1 MNQRLDALGRRRRGV
16 EMLDLP
22 LMLGMIVLGVFGVV
36 MIYSATRQPLLNAGY
51 NPHYYLQRQGQFVF
65 LGIIVMYV
73 MSRIDYHR
81 LEVVATLFYVCGLL
95 GLVGV
100 FAIGTSS
107 LGAQRWFSLGFIQ
120 IQPSEFMLIFLII
133 SIATYAQRR
142 PQGLSMYDISRLLV
156 MAGFPLLMIYFQPD
170 LGTCIILVLV
180 TGAMLV
186 VAGVPPRFMS
196 ALVVGGAFGVAAAI
210 FLGFLHKYQLQR
222 LTSFLNQNSTNQAVA
237 QLVYEVK
244 NAKSAIGAG
253 GLHGAG
259 LFHGLQ
265 TTLGY
270 VPENRT
276 DFIFTAVGEQLGF
289 VGTMFTVLLMAFIA
303 YRIFVI
309 SRNAKDSMGQLLA
322 LGVFVFFSF
331 SAFENMGM
339 TMGIMPVAGIPL
351 PLMSYGGSAAIVFY
365 AAGGIVLSIS
375 RRANI

>member
-1 MNQRLDALGRRRRGV
+1 
-16 EMLDLP
+16 
-22 LMLGMIVLGVFGVV
+22 MIVLGLFGVL
-36 MIYSATRQPLLNAGY
+36 MIYSATRQRLINAGY
-51 NPHYYLQRQGQFVF
+51 NPHYYLQKQGQFVL
-65 LGIIVMYV
+65 LGIIIMYV
-73 MSRIDYHR
+73 VSRIDYHR
-81 LEVVATLFYVCGLL
+81 LEIVSTFFYVSGALALL
-95 GLVGV
+95 GV
-100 FAIGTSS
+100 FVLGTSS

-120 IQPSEFMLIFLII
+120 VQPSEFMMIFII
-133 SIATYAQRR
+133 IAIATYAQRR
-142 PQGLSMYDISRLLV
+142 PQGLSMRDISRMLV
-156 MAGFPLLMIYFQPD
+156 MAGLPLFMIYLQPD
-170 LGTCIILVLV
+170 LGTCIVLVLV

-196 ALVVGGAFGVAAAI
+196 TLVFGGVLGVAAAI
-210 FLGFLHKYQLQR
+210 WLGLLHQYQLQR
-222 LTSFLNQNSTNQAVA
+222 LTSFLNQNSTNSAVA
-237 QLVYEVK
+237 RLVYEVK

-289 VGTMFTVLLMAFIA
+289 LGTLFTVLLMAFIA
-303 YRIFVI
+303 FRFFSI

-331 SAFENMGM
+331 SAFENIGM

-351 PLMSYGGSAAIVFY
+351 PLMSYGGSGAIVFY
-365 AAGGIVLSIS
+365 AAGGIVLSVS
-375 RRANI
+375 RNRTT

>member
-1 MNQRLDALGRRRRGV
+1 MI
-16 EMLDLP
+16 
-22 LMLGMIVLGVFGVV
+22 GMIVLGLFGVLMV
-36 MIYSATRQPLLNAGY
+36 YSATRQPLINAGY
-51 NPHYYLQRQGQFVF
+51 NPQYYLQKQGQFVL

-73 MSRIDYHR
+73 VSRIDYHR
-81 LEVVATLFYVCGLL
+81 LEVVSTFFYLSGVLAL
-95 GLVGV
+95 MGV
-100 FAIGTSS
+100 FVIGTSS
-107 LGAQRWFSLGFIQ
+107 LGAQRWFSLGFVQ
-120 IQPSEFMLIFLII
+120 IQPSEFMVIFII
-133 SIATYAQRR
+133 IAIATYAQRR
-142 PQGLSMYDISRLLV
+142 PQGLSMYDISRMLV
-156 MAGFPLLMIYFQPD
+156 MVGVPLGMIFLQPD
-170 LGTCIILVLV
+170 LGTCIVVVLV
-180 TGAMLV
+180 AGAMLV
-186 VAGVPPRFMS
+186 VAGVPPRLMS
-196 ALVVGGAFGVAAAI
+196 ALVFLGAFGATLAI
-210 FLGFLHKYQLQR
+210 AVGVLHKYQLQR

-237 QLVYEVK
+237 RLVYEVK

-289 VGTMFTVLLMAFIA
+289 VGTLFTVLLMAFIG
-303 YRIFVI
+303 YRLFSI

-351 PLMSYGGSAAIVFY
+351 PLMSYGGSAAIVFF
-365 AAGGIVLSIS
+365 AAGGVVLSIS
-375 RRANI
+375 RRSSI

>member
-1 MNQRLDALGRRRRGV
+1 MIRRSDVFAQRRRDLNR
-16 EMLDLP
+16 LDLP
-22 LMLGMIVLGVFGVV
+22 LMIGMIVLGLFGVLMV
-36 MIYSATRQPLLNAGY
+36 YSATRQPLINAGY
-51 NPHYYLQRQGQFVF
+51 NPQYYLQKQGQFVL

-73 MSRIDYHR
+73 VSRIDYHR
-81 LEVVATLFYVCGLL
+81 LEVVSTFFYLSGVLAL
-95 GLVGV
+95 MGV
-100 FAIGTSS
+100 FVIGTSS
-107 LGAQRWFSLGFIQ
+107 LGAQRWFSLGFVQ
-120 IQPSEFMLIFLII
+120 IQPSEFMVIFII
-133 SIATYAQRR
+133 IAIATYAQRR
-142 PQGLSMYDISRLLV
+142 PQGLSMYDISRMLV
-156 MAGFPLLMIYFQPD
+156 MVGVPLGMIFLQPD
-170 LGTCIILVLV
+170 LGTCIVVVLV
-180 TGAMLV
+180 AGAMLV
-186 VAGVPPRFMS
+186 VAGVPPRLMS
-196 ALVVGGAFGVAAAI
+196 ALVFLGAFGATLAI
-210 FLGFLHKYQLQR
+210 AVGVLHKYQLQR

-237 QLVYEVK
+237 RLVYEVK

-289 VGTMFTVLLMAFIA
+289 VGTLFTVLLMAFIG
-303 YRIFVI
+303 YRLFSI

-351 PLMSYGGSAAIVFY
+351 PLMSYGGSAAIVFF
-365 AAGGIVLSIS
+365 AAGGVVLSIS
-375 RRANI
+375 RRSSI

>member
-1 MNQRLDALGRRRRGV
+1 MRRRSDPFAFKRPSVERLDSSL
-16 EMLDLP
+16 LIS
-22 LMLGMIVLGVFGVV
+22 MIVLGLFGVL
-36 MIYSATRQPLLNAGY
+36 MIYSATRQRLINAGY
-51 NPHYYLQRQGQFVF
+51 NPHYYLQKQGQFVL
-65 LGIIVMYV
+65 LGIIIMYV
-73 MSRIDYHR
+73 VSRIDYHR
-81 LEVVATLFYVCGLL
+81 LEIVSTFFYVSGALALL
-95 GLVGV
+95 GV
-100 FAIGTSS
+100 FVLGTSS

-120 IQPSEFMLIFLII
+120 VQPSEFMMIFII
-133 SIATYAQRR
+133 IAIATYAQRR
-142 PQGLSMYDISRLLV
+142 PQGLSMRDISRMLV
-156 MAGFPLLMIYFQPD
+156 MAGLPLFMIYLQPD
-170 LGTCIILVLV
+170 LGTCIVLVLV

-196 ALVVGGAFGVAAAI
+196 TLVFGGVLGVAAAI
-210 FLGFLHKYQLQR
+210 WLGLLHQYQLQR
-222 LTSFLNQNSTNQAVA
+222 LTSFLNQNSTNSAVA
-237 QLVYEVK
+237 RLVYEVK

-289 VGTMFTVLLMAFIA
+289 LGTLFTVLLMAFIA
-303 YRIFVI
+303 FRFFSI

-331 SAFENMGM
+331 SAFENIGM

-351 PLMSYGGSAAIVFY
+351 PLMSYGGSGAIVFY
-365 AAGGIVLSIS
+365 AAGGIVLSVS
-375 RRANI
+375 RNRTT

>member
-1 MNQRLDALGRRRRGV
+1 MIRRSDVFAQRRRDLNR
-16 EMLDLP
+16 LDLP
-22 LMLGMIVLGVFGVV
+22 LMIGMIVLGLFGVLMV
-36 MIYSATRQPLLNAGY
+36 YSATRQPLINAGY
-51 NPHYYLQRQGQFVF
+51 NPQYYLQKQGQFV
-65 LGIIVMYV
+65 LVGIIVMYV
-73 MSRIDYHR
+73 VSRIDYHR
-81 LEVVATLFYVCGLL
+81 LEVVSTFFYLSGVLAL
-95 GLVGV
+95 MGV
-100 FAIGTSS
+100 FVIGTSS

-120 IQPSEFMLIFLII
+120 IQPSEFMVMFII
-133 SIATYAQRR
+133 IAIATYAQRR
-142 PQGLSMYDISRLLV
+142 PQGLSMYDISRMLV
-156 MAGFPLLMIYFQPD
+156 MVGVPLGMIYLQPD
-170 LGTCIILVLV
+170 LGTCIVVVLV
-180 TGAMLV
+180 AGAMLV
-186 VAGVPPRFMS
+186 VAGVPPRLMS
-196 ALVVGGAFGVAAAI
+196 ALVFLGAGGATLAIAVGV
-210 FLGFLHKYQLQR
+210 LHKYQLQR
-222 LTSFLNQNSTNQAVA
+222 FTSFLNQNSTNQAVA

-289 VGTMFTVLLMAFIA
+289 VGTLFTVLLMAFIG
-303 YRIFVI
+303 YRLFSI

-351 PLMSYGGSAAIVFY
+351 PLMSYGGSAAIVFF
-365 AAGGIVLSIS
+365 AAGGVVLSIS
-375 RRANI
+375 RRSSI

>member
-1 MNQRLDALGRRRRGV
+1 MIRRSDVFAQRRRDLNR
-16 EMLDLP
+16 LDLP
-22 LMLGMIVLGVFGVV
+22 LMIGMIVLGLFGVLMV
-36 MIYSATRQPLLNAGY
+36 YSATRQPLINAGY
-51 NPHYYLQRQGQFVF
+51 NPQYYLQKQGQFVL

-73 MSRIDYHR
+73 VSRIDYHR
-81 LEVVATLFYVCGLL
+81 LEVVSTFFYLSGVLAL
-95 GLVGV
+95 MGV
-100 FAIGTSS
+100 FVIGTSS

-120 IQPSEFMLIFLII
+120 IQPSEFMVMFII
-133 SIATYAQRR
+133 IAIATYAQRR
-142 PQGLSMYDISRLLV
+142 PQGLSMYDISRMLV
-156 MAGFPLLMIYFQPD
+156 MVGVPLGMIYLQPD
-170 LGTCIILVLV
+170 LGTCIVVVLV
-180 TGAMLV
+180 AGAMLV
-186 VAGVPPRFMS
+186 VAGVPPRLMS
-196 ALVVGGAFGVAAAI
+196 ALV
-210 FLGFLHKYQLQR
+210 FLGAVGATLAIAVGVLHKYQLQR

-237 QLVYEVK
+237 RLVYEVK

-289 VGTMFTVLLMAFIA
+289 VGTLFTVLLMAFIG
-303 YRIFVI
+303 YRLFSI

-351 PLMSYGGSAAIVFY
+351 PLMSYGGSAAIVFF
-365 AAGGIVLSIS
+365 AAGGVVLSIS
-375 RRANI
+375 RRSSI

>member
-1 MNQRLDALGRRRRGV
+1 MSRRFDPFSQRSRSV
-16 EMLDLP
+16 ERLDLP
-22 LMLGMIVLGVFGVV
+22 LMLGMIILGIFGVL
-36 MIYSATRQPLLNAGY
+36 MIYSATRQPLINAGY
-51 NPHYYLQRQGQFVF
+51 NPHYYLQKQSQFVL
-65 LGIIVMYV
+65 LGIVIMYV
-73 MSRIDYHR
+73 LSRIDYHR
-81 LEVVATLFYVCGLL
+81 LEVVSTLFYVLGITSLL
-95 GLVGV
+95 GV
-100 FAIGTSS
+100 FVIGISS

-120 IQPSEFMLIFLII
+120 VQPSEFMVMFII
-133 SIATYAQRR
+133 IAIATYCQRR

-170 LGTCIILVLV
+170 LGTCIVLVLI
-180 TGAMLV
+180 TGAMMV

-196 ALVVGGAFGVAAAI
+196 ALVVMGGVGVVAAI
-210 FLGFLHKYQLQR
+210 FLGLLHKYQLER
-222 LTSFLNQNSTNQAVA
+222 LTSFLNQNSTNSAVA
-237 QLVYEVK
+237 RLVYEVR

-289 VGTMFTVLLMAFIA
+289 VGTLFTVLLMSFIA
-303 YRIFVI
+303 YRFFVV
-309 SRNAKDSMGQLLA
+309 SRNAKDTMGQLLA

-331 SAFENMGM
+331 SAFENIGM

-351 PLMSYGGSAAIVFY
+351 PFMSYGGSAAVVFY
-365 AAGGIVLSIS
+365 AAGGVVLSVS
-375 RRANI
+375 RRTNI

>member
-1 MNQRLDALGRRRRGV
+1 MIRRSDVFAQRRRDLNR
-16 EMLDLP
+16 LDLP
-22 LMLGMIVLGVFGVV
+22 LMIGMIVLGLFGVLMV
-36 MIYSATRQPLLNAGY
+36 YSATRQPLINAGY
-51 NPHYYLQRQGQFVF
+51 NPQYYLQKQGQFVL

-73 MSRIDYHR
+73 VSRIDYHR
-81 LEVVATLFYVCGLL
+81 LEVVSTFFYLSGVLAL
-95 GLVGV
+95 MGV
-100 FAIGTSS
+100 FVIGTSS
-107 LGAQRWFSLGFIQ
+107 LGAQRWFSLGFVQ
-120 IQPSEFMLIFLII
+120 IQPSEFMVIFII
-133 SIATYAQRR
+133 IAIATYAQRR
-142 PQGLSMYDISRLLV
+142 PQGLSMYDISRMLV
-156 MAGFPLLMIYFQPD
+156 MVGVPLGMIYLQPD
-170 LGTCIILVLV
+170 LGTCIVVVLV
-180 TGAMLV
+180 AGAMLV
-186 VAGVPPRFMS
+186 VAGVPPRLMS
-196 ALVVGGAFGVAAAI
+196 ALVFLGAFGATLAI
-210 FLGFLHKYQLQR
+210 AVGVLHKYQLQR

-237 QLVYEVK
+237 RLVYEVK

-289 VGTMFTVLLMAFIA
+289 VGTLFTVLLMAFIG
-303 YRIFVI
+303 YRLFSI

-351 PLMSYGGSAAIVFY
+351 PLMSYGGSAAIVFF
-365 AAGGIVLSIS
+365 AAGGVVLSIS
-375 RRANI
+375 RRSSI